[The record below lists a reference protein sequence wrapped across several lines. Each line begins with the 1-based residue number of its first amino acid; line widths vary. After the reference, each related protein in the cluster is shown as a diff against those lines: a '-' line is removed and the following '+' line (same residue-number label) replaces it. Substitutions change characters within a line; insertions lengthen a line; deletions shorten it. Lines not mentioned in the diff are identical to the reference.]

1 VQGPINREPDEK
13 LDPSN
18 AKQNQATSGIRR
30 LYVLDSNNFLIV
42 VVDLKLDDIYCS
54 IVNFI
59 LNINNNNNNNTD
71 TTSSIDLEINN
82 NNQCFDLGYFN
93 LINVNT
99 SDSNNNDEI
108 KCMLNVQ
115 NDYLNVCNEFSYCD
129 ECCKSASINQNS
141 CSINSSEHNDNSS
154 ISKLSNIYS
163 LHKNRFS
170 LIIFILNVL
179 YLFICNYMNNVFI
192 SIIMI
197 LLSIV
202 FEKIY
207 FLLFLLFFY
216 YVLIKDDVSFSFKKH
231 KKNNINNFI
240 FVK

>member
-1 VQGPINREPDEK
+1 MQGPINREPDEK

-18 AKQNQATSGIRR
+18 SKQNPATSGIRR
-30 LYVLDSNNFLIV
+30 LYVLDSNNFLVV

-59 LNINNNNNNNTD
+59 LNINNSNITD

-82 NNQCFDLGYFN
+82 NNNHFDLGCFN
-93 LINVNT
+93 LININT
-99 SDSNNNDEI
+99 SDCNNNDENSR
-108 KCMLNVQ
+108 CMLNVF
-115 NDYLNVCNEFSYCD
+115 NEFSYCN
-129 ECCKSASINQNS
+129 ECCKSASIHM
-141 CSINSSEHNDNSS
+141 NSSSSSSEIDDNNENSS

-179 YLFICNYMNNVFI
+179 YLFICNYMNNVFM
-192 SIIMI
+192 SIMMV

-207 FLLFLLFFY
+207 FLLFLLFFC
-216 YVLIKDDVSFSFKKH
+216 YVLVNDDVYVRVRKH
-231 KKNNINNFI
+231 KKNNINNFSCI
-240 FVK
+240 K